1 MADDAKGASPTKDE
15 LRREAFAKRDS
26 LAREWR
32 ERASAAIAERV
43 LDLPDLMH
51 VQPIGSYW
59 PIRSEVDT
67 RPILE
72 GLLARGQVV
81 ALSQILHPHLS
92 WREWHPDDP
101 MIHGGFGV
109 QEPGPDAP
117 QVFPR
122 ALLMPLAAFDRNG
135 NRLGYGK
142 GHFDRTIAELSAQH
156 PVLTI
161 GLAFSVQE
169 IDAVPAEEHDQPL
182 DVIVTE
188 TGLIRPNQD

>member
-188 TGLIRPNQD
+188 TGLIRPNTD